1 MPMLKSILFFLSL
14 ILSASSMWGVVQD
27 SLENSLN
34 LKIIVIERAG
44 LYPCAAD
51 PPAERE
57 RERARAAAEFAQIR
71 KDSGNFTVV
80 ALRLGFRPDARF
92 TRDEQ
97 LLLHCYYAKL
107 QAVRLKPEGDRFK
120 VITGGDDEDLYIDAK
135 GRLTDMRTSV
145 AVPSVS
151 RPLSEMS
158 VPSPPPAVPV
168 APPHRPKLT
177 AVAQR
182 HHLITRYGHLSSCS
196 PISPVSGGYGYEE
209 MERADPEAFAEIRR
223 LRGMTAPLS
232 AQAKHDVLTEY
243 ETMQSIGMEPLVE
256 GSYFE
261 LTLATARGIGTAMKV
276 EGIVS
281 AHGRVRELRR
291 EVASVVCPK

>member
-1 MPMLKSILFFLSL
+1 MPMLESILFFLSL

-27 SLENSLN
+27 PLENSLN
-34 LKIIVIERAG
+34 LKFIVIERAG
-44 LYPCAAD
+44 LTRCAAHA
-51 PPAERE
+51 PAEQE
-57 RERARAAAEFAQIR
+57 RERARAAAEFAEIR

-145 AVPSVS
+145 AGPSGS
-151 RPLSEMS
+151 RPLSEMR
-158 VPSPPPAVPV
+158 VPPPPPAVPA
-168 APPHRPKLT
+168 APPYRPKLT

-196 PISPVSGGYGYEE
+196 PMSPVSRGHAYEE
-209 MERADPEAFAEIRR
+209 MKRADPEPFGEIGRLSCGTTRR
-223 LRGMTAPLS
+223 S
-232 AQAKHDVLTEY
+232 
-243 ETMQSIGMEPLVE
+243 
-256 GSYFE
+256 
-261 LTLATARGIGTAMKV
+261 
-276 EGIVS
+276 
-281 AHGRVRELRR
+281 
-291 EVASVVCPK
+291 

>member
-34 LKIIVIERAG
+34 IKIIVIERAG

-120 VITGGDDEDLYIDAK
+120 VITRRDDEDLYIDAK
-135 GRLTDMRTSV
+135 GPLTDIRTSV

-151 RPLSEMS
+151 RPPTDMT
-158 VPSPPPAVPV
+158 VPSPPPAVPI
-168 APPHRPKLT
+168 APPPSPKRT
-177 AVAQR
+177 AVAHR
-182 HHLITRYGHLSSCS
+182 PPLLPPFCRFS
-196 PISPVSGGYGYEE
+196 P
-209 MERADPEAFAEIRR
+209 
-223 LRGMTAPLS
+223 
-232 AQAKHDVLTEY
+232 
-243 ETMQSIGMEPLVE
+243 SI
-256 GSYFE
+256 
-261 LTLATARGIGTAMKV
+261 
-276 EGIVS
+276 
-281 AHGRVRELRR
+281 
-291 EVASVVCPK
+291 